1 MTRTN
6 VAAAPGERGD
16 VSRRNLLLGG
26 GTVGLAALAGA
37 GRMGDRWARHEDRRS
52 AEAAER
58 AGATPGRDVHS
69 FLSRP
74 DLRPPILAV
83 DVVSTPADVPPYVFL
98 ANKPYIGRSVGQ
110 RGLLIAERGGGVAW
124 VRAPTQGLDLH
135 LESLKAK
142 QWSTCCTAG

>member
-37 GRMGDRWARHEDRRS
+37 GRMGDMWARHEDRRS

-74 DLRPPILAV
+74 DLRPPILPV
-83 DVVSTPADVPPYVFL
+83 DGVSTPAGVPPYVFL
-98 ANKPYIGRSVGQ
+98 ANKPYVGRSVGQ
-110 RGLLIAERGGGVAW
+110 RGLLIAERGGDVAW
-124 VRAPTQGLDLH
+124 VSPQSQVWDLH
-135 LESLKAK
+135 VQSYKSQPVLTS
-142 QWSTCCTAG
+142 